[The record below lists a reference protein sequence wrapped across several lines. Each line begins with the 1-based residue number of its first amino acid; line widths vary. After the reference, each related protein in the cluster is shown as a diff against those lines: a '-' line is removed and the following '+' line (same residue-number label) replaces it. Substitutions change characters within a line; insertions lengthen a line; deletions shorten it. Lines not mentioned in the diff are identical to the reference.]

1 MLYLV
6 YSFYIFLSITEAWQ
20 AWTAGRGNSFIAV
33 RCKKLHS
40 NAKNSTVTTMFNP
53 AQRTQRTKQI
63 ALLTIFTA
71 LYIVLRFIP
80 YSLVIGGAGGY
91 LSFSDFLAPIIGILL
106 GPYFGGLAVLLGNFG
121 ALGFGRAPV
130 FAAAPFL
137 DFLPDF
143 VAAVSVG
150 FLMQRKWWPVVALNA
165 GLLALFFIDPLTSIF
180 VTIPGTSI
188 SIPFAW
194 LHIAAFIVLL
204 SPLGRW
210 AGKWVATSAKT
221 QLVAAGLVILTFIA
235 TMMQHLTGN
244 LLFEVTFGQIGN
256 PPIIP
261 AAAWPAEWTG
271 VLFAYPVERT
281 ILIVCAVLVG
291 TPLIWTIRRNHFL
304 KIGKEEK
311 PKPSA
316 PQ

>member
-1 MLYLV
+1 ML
-6 YSFYIFLSITEAWQ
+6 
-20 AWTAGRGNSFIAV
+20 
-33 RCKKLHS
+33 
-40 NAKNSTVTTMFNP
+40 NP

-63 ALLTIFTA
+63 ALLAIFTA

-80 YSLVIGGAGGY
+80 YSLLIGGAGGY
-91 LSFSDFLAPIIGILL
+91 LSFSDFLAPIIGLLL

-121 ALGFGRAPV
+121 ALGFGRTPV
-130 FAAAPFL
+130 FSSIPFV
-137 DFLPDF
+137 DFLPDLI
-143 VAAVSVG
+143 AAVSVG
-150 FLMQRKWWPVVALNA
+150 FLVQRKWWPVVALNA
-165 GLLALFFIDPLTSIF
+165 GLLALFLVDPLTSIF
-180 VTIPGTSI
+180 VTVPGTTI

-221 QLVAAGLVILTFIA
+221 QLVTAGFVILAFIG

-244 LLFEVTFGQIGN
+244 LLFEISFGQIGN

-261 AAAWPAEWTG
+261 TAAWPAEWTG

-291 TPLIWTIRRNHFL
+291 VPLIWVIRKNHFL
-304 KIGKEEK
+304 QIGKPEQPKTTPEQK
-311 PKPSA
+311 PATS
-316 PQ
+316 

>member
-1 MLYLV
+1 
-6 YSFYIFLSITEAWQ
+6 
-20 AWTAGRGNSFIAV
+20 
-33 RCKKLHS
+33 
-40 NAKNSTVTTMFNP
+40 
-53 AQRTQRTKQI
+53 
-63 ALLTIFTA
+63 LL
-71 LYIVLRFIP
+71 
-80 YSLVIGGAGGY
+80 IGGAGGY

-130 FAAAPFL
+130 FGAIPFL

-150 FLMQRKWWPVVALNA
+150 FLVQRKWWPVVALNA
-165 GLLALFFIDPLTSIF
+165 GLLALFFVDPLTSIF
-180 VTIPGTSI
+180 VTIPGTTI

-210 AGKWVATSAKT
+210 SGKWVATEGKAK
-221 QLVAAGLVILTFIA
+221 LVTAGMVILAFIA

-244 LLFEVTFGQIGN
+244 LLFEISFGQIGN

-261 AAAWPAEWTG
+261 TAAWPAEWTG

-281 ILIVCAVLVG
+281 ILIVCAALVG
-291 TPLIWTIRRNHFL
+291 VPLIWAIRKNHFL
-304 KIGKEEK
+304 QIGKQEQ
-311 PKPSA
+311 PKTITTQQPATSS
-316 PQ
+316 

>member
-1 MLYLV
+1 
-6 YSFYIFLSITEAWQ
+6 
-20 AWTAGRGNSFIAV
+20 
-33 RCKKLHS
+33 
-40 NAKNSTVTTMFNP
+40 MFNP
-53 AQRTQRTKQI
+53 AQRSLRTKQI

-80 YSLVIGGAGGY
+80 YSMLIGGAGGY

-130 FAAAPFL
+130 FGAIPFL

-150 FLMQRKWWPVVALNA
+150 FLVQRKWLPVVALNV

-180 VTIPGTSI
+180 VTIPGTAI

-210 AGKWVATSAKT
+210 SGKWVATEGKAK
-221 QLVAAGLVILTFIA
+221 LVTAGMVILAFIA

-244 LLFEVTFGQIGN
+244 LLFEISFGQIGN

-261 AAAWPAEWTG
+261 TAAWPAEWTG

-281 ILIVCAVLVG
+281 ILIVCAALVG
-291 TPLIWTIRRNHFL
+291 VPLIWAIRKNHFL
-304 KIGKEEK
+304 QIGKQEQ
-311 PKPSA
+311 PKTIPTQQPVTSS
-316 PQ
+316 